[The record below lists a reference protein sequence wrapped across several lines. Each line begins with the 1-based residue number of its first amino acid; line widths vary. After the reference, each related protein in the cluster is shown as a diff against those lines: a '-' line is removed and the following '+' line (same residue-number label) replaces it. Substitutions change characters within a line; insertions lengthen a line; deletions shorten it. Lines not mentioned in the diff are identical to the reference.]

1 MLCAKLLLSQ
11 HRYQTSDSSTPPPR
25 TTAFTIHGLGS
36 NGANR
41 SSRLPHSPEFSIPA
55 GLSPDVKHGALEAGF
70 IAVCQARRHRQGG
83 GSGGPNPAS
92 GLSHRET
99 WVAHAPPYLLRDVF
113 SILPQDPAPNQ
124 DLAAKERGGVSGGG
138 TLGERKEMGKGRE
151 GVGAGA
157 WPVRHLLLCEA
168 LVALQQDGD
177 VVADHAHEEGD
188 EDDGQ
193 HHPQPDVGIQ
203 QQLGLAHRDSVPA
216 LFLTPTP
223 TRLPL
228 GLRPLPGRP
237 RPRLHFRFRWAPE
250 WRHRAPAAGSSSSGS
265 GCAAWGA
272 VGGGARRAT
281 IRRLSSSAVTCKG
294 ESRAISLF

>member
-99 WVAHAPPYLLRDVF
+99 RAAHAPPYLLRDVF

-124 DLAAKERGGVSGGG
+124 DLAAKERGGVSGRGG
-138 TLGERKEMGKGRE
+138 THGERKGRRWE
-151 GVGAGA
+151 RAERA
-157 WPVRHLLLCEA
+157 
-168 LVALQQDGD
+168 
-177 VVADHAHEEGD
+177 
-188 EDDGQ
+188 
-193 HHPQPDVGIQ
+193 
-203 QQLGLAHRDSVPA
+203 SVPGPD
-216 LFLTPTP
+216 LSDTC
-223 TRLPL
+223 
-228 GLRPLPGRP
+228 
-237 RPRLHFRFRWAPE
+237 
-250 WRHRAPAAGSSSSGS
+250 S
-265 GCAAWGA
+265 C
-272 VGGGARRAT
+272 V
-281 IRRLSSSAVTCKG
+281 RRLSLC
-294 ESRAISLF
+294 SRMET